1 MNIDIIAIIC
11 NNKLNIDGVLNSAV
25 YDKNKSESD
34 GNIDISR
41 LVLIKALVDRTGAS
55 VVLSSSW
62 RCHWDPLGEETDEIG
77 SELEGVFNQCG
88 IELFDRTP
96 LLGGNRSKEIRAWLS
111 GREDIESFV
120 IIDDIKFGW
129 GELDDYVVKT
139 DYRIGR
145 ALEQIHIDKSIKVL
159 TQVE

>member
-1 MNIDIIAIIC
+1 MIFLD
-11 NNKLNIDGVLNSAV
+11 IDGVLNSAG
-25 YDKNKSESD
+25 YDKNKSATD

-41 LVLIKALVDRTGAS
+41 LMLIKSLIDCTGAN

-62 RCHWDPLGEETDEIG
+62 RCHWDPEGKETNETG
-77 SELEGVFNQCG
+77 CELEGIFNQSG
-88 IELFDRTP
+88 IKLFDRTP

-129 GELDDYVVKT
+129 GELEEYVVKT
-139 DYRIGR
+139 DYRIGN
-145 ALEQIHIDKSIKVL
+145 ALEQMHIDKAIKIL
-159 TQVE
+159 TKAE

>member
-1 MNIDIIAIIC
+1 MKVIFLD
-11 NNKLNIDGVLNSAV
+11 IDGVLNSYL
-25 YDKNKSESD
+25 YDKEKNEND

-41 LVLIKALVDRTGAS
+41 LELIKSLVDRTQAR

-62 RCHWDPLGEETDEIG
+62 RCHWDPAGRETDATG
-77 SELEGVFNQCG
+77 KELETVFFQHG
-88 IELFDRTP
+88 IYLSDITP

-111 GREDIESFV
+111 GRSDIEGFV

-129 GELDDYVVKT
+129 GDLEQYVVKT

-145 ALEQIHIDKSIKVL
+145 GLEQSHIDKAIKIL
-159 TQVE
+159 MKAE